1 MVGIN
6 GYSKG
11 NNHLDAVHTDNA
23 RHTGGVKAKNG
34 EGKLSKKAA
43 DFLAKLRE
51 ERPDF
56 DFQVAGGKDLKA
68 LATDT
73 DKEYSVIFDPEELEK
88 MADDAEYAKEKL
100 DKVDT
105 IVKMSDK
112 IVNDADFASI
122 FGEKTESGFF
132 ADAIRFSDTEGGE
145 IKIFAE
151 LKKADNT
158 EKTQNQK
165 ANDTEKPDKKSLKER
180 NAHEKPEAKKA
191 FEPVKI
197 EALSVEDFLQK
208 LRNIA

>member
-6 GYSKG
+6 GYNKSNK
-11 NNHLDAVHTDNA
+11 HLDAVHTENA
-23 RHTGGVKAKNG
+23 KRAGGVKAKNG

-56 DFQVAGGKDLKA
+56 DFQVSGGKDLRA

-73 DKEYSVIFDPEELEK
+73 DKEYSVIFDAEELEK
-88 MADDAEYAKEKL
+88 MADDENYAQEKL
-100 DKVDT
+100 NHLDT

-112 IVNDADFASI
+112 ITKDAGFASLL
-122 FGEKTESGFF
+122 GETAEGNFF
-132 ADAIRFSDTEGGE
+132 ADAINFSVKDNGE
-145 IKIFAE
+145 IKIFADI
-151 LKKADNT
+151 KKAAE
-158 EKTQNQK
+158 EKAEQAKET
-165 ANDTEKPDKKSLKER
+165 DKPEKKSLNER
-180 NAHEKPEAKKA
+180 DVREKAEAKKA
-191 FEPVKI
+191 FEPIKI